1 MAAFGSAIMNYE
13 KLQKQI
19 LETIEGGKCDT
30 SKWYVSKTR
39 RVRIVLQLQKTQ
51 PHNLYFTLYRE
62 NWSTQR

>member
-30 SKWYVSKTR
+30 SK
-39 RVRIVLQLQKTQ
+39 
-51 PHNLYFTLYRE
+51 
-62 NWSTQR
+62 